1 MDTQVAHILND
12 ATSAF
17 YCRCAQSFSDT
28 RQSPWRGWEPLL
40 PPLKALCDST
50 DGRPLRILDV
60 GCGNGRFLRFLEQHL
75 PSQALAYTGIDNCE
89 GLRCFVEAPESSSH
103 PTAPLSQDSVISPLH
118 PSGESEAPPATPSSS
133 PAEAPA
139 HHSANTLIPV
149 DLMSA
154 LIDEQPLEQVIPSE
168 PFDVV
173 VCFGVL
179 HHGPGTN
186 LRSSLIQQLAS
197 RVAPRGILACSLW
210 RFDRSASLRAKA
222 EQGTPERLH
231 ALGLSAAD
239 LEAGDWLLGWQQD
252 PEAIRYCHCFSDA
265 EVQEL
270 SQVPCPPLTL
280 TETYDADGASGNLN
294 TYLLWQRSVCA

>member
-50 DGRPLRILDV
+50 AGRPLRVLDV

-89 GLRCFVEAPESSSH
+89 GLRCFVEASESSSH
-103 PTAPLSQDSVISPLH
+103 PAAPLSQDSVTSPLH
-118 PSGESEAPPATPSSS
+118 PSGESEVLPATPSSS
-133 PAEAPA
+133 PADAPA
-139 HHSANTLIPV
+139 HH
-149 DLMSA
+149 
-154 LIDEQPLEQVIPSE
+154 
-168 PFDVV
+168 
-173 VCFGVL
+173 
-179 HHGPGTN
+179 
-186 LRSSLIQQLAS
+186 SSLIQQLAS
-197 RVAPRGILACSLW
+197 RVALHGILTCSLW
-210 RFDRSASLRAKA
+210 RFDRSPSLSAKA

-265 EVQEL
+265 EVQQL
-270 SQVPCPPLTL
+270 SQAPCPPLTL

-294 TYLLWQRSVCA
+294 TYLLWQRSEATE